1 MYHQLRERL
10 VSMERTGPAV
20 RVRSSFVGG
29 IKRAPMRWEVR
40 AAS

>member
-1 MYHQLRERL
+1 MYQHLRERL
-10 VSMERTGPAV
+10 VSMERRGDVA

-29 IKRAPMRWEVR
+29 IKRAPMRWELR